1 MHSQETKHKFIE
13 LRAAGLSL
21 RRISQEIG
29 VDKATLVRWNRQL
42 AARIHNL
49 QEIELEDLQ
58 EQLLGSKAERFKALV
73 NDYHRYSKELESR
86 KPHTV
91 PQYMLFRMVCRLRDQ
106 VEHRV
111 LPPDFLPE
119 PDDQSE
125 TPEAAT

>member
-13 LRAAGLSL
+13 LRAGGVSL
-21 RRISQEIG
+21 RRISEDIS
-29 VDKATLVRWNRQL
+29 VDKATLVRWNRQF

-58 EQLLGSKAERFKALV
+58 EQLLGSKAERFKSLV
-73 NDYHRYSKELESR
+73 QDFHRYSKELESR

-111 LPPDFLPE
+111 LPPDFRPE
-119 PDDQSE
+119 PDDENQ
-125 TPEAAT
+125 TPEAGT